1 MMDNEVRDN
10 RKAKE
15 HTERNQAVNQLKM
28 LSVTAI
34 FLIHCRFPGRT
45 GEIIRGVASFG
56 VPVFFMIAGF
66 YSYRISRAKIRKRAG
81 HLFRLIAGANLFYL
95 VWDWAYL
102 YLTGENVAVW
112 TAENLSWKKLLIF
125 LLFNETPLRGH
136 LWFLGALWYCYLLL
150 LSFVDGLPGRNRQ
163 VKEQEWYSRIGKTI
177 TVLLLLGNLVL
188 GEALTALGHNLQI
201 PYVRNWLFCGLPC
214 FLAGYLIRER
224 QENQTA
230 WKMTRK
236 RLTLLIAASA
246 ALGAVETYLIPD
258 SELYLGTLLLALFSF
273 MYAVRGNGKEAG
285 SAPWYLEFV
294 DRNASLI
301 YILQVAVI
309 KTLQLILQRTGQGDN
324 KAAAWIMPFAALAL
338 TCLTAEL
345 VTKIR
350 VCILHR
356 K

>member
-1 MMDNEVRDN
+1 MMDNEVRDKK
-10 RKAKE
+10 KAEE

-34 FLIHCRFPGRT
+34 FLIHCKFPGRA

-66 YSYRISRAKIRKRAG
+66 YSYRISRSKIRKRAG
-81 HLFRLIAGANLFYL
+81 HLFQLIIGANLFYL
-95 VWDWAYL
+95 VWDLAYL
-102 YLTGENVAVW
+102 CLTGENVAVW
-112 TAENLSWKKLLIF
+112 TAENLNWKKLLIF

-150 LSFVDGLPGRNRQ
+150 LLFAVVLSGRNQ
-163 VKEQEWYSRIGKTI
+163 QGKEWYSRAGKAVTA
-177 TVLLLLGNLVL
+177 VLLLGNLVL
-188 GEALTALGHNLQI
+188 GEALTGLGHNLQI
-201 PYVRNWLFCGLPC
+201 PYVRNWLFCGVPC

-230 WKMTRK
+230 CKMTRK
-236 RLTLLIAASA
+236 MMIVLIVFCAVF
-246 ALGAVETYLIPD
+246 GAVETCLIPD

-273 MYAVRGNGKEAG
+273 MYVAYRDGKKTGCA
-285 SAPWYLEFV
+285 SWYLEFV

-309 KTLQLILQRTGQGDN
+309 KTLQLILQRTGLGDN
-324 KAAAWIMPFAALAL
+324 KVMAWIMPFAAFAL